1 MTRRLSELV
10 LQVALWLG
18 TLAAAAVFLVAVG
31 ATLRVLW
38 EAFKF
43 GWRLL

>member
-1 MTRRLSELV
+1 MRRLGELA
-10 LQVALWLG
+10 LQAALWLG
-18 TLAAAAVFLVAVG
+18 TLAASVVFLAAMGV
-31 ATLRVLW
+31 TLRVLW